1 MGELT
6 VCSEGS
12 KFIKALSECTKTP
25 ISSDVTAIKFL
36 GSFDRKIVG
45 PNVVFIRDF
54 YVALLTLIRSYDRC
68 VMIGNP
74 GISKSVFQYFYL
86 MWILNP
92 ELVGPLLPDYR
103 GCTDPPK
110 VVIRQVGNLMTIYD
124 IEKRVAYHELPAN
137 EIIVGYFDPEVT
149 LYLYEPGLTKGK
161 EPMDVDCPTFA
172 TVLPDTSR
180 YKYFSRHGGAHVYMP
195 VYKLKEL
202 LDIGKYLL
210 DKKQVPEAMRGEYS
224 PVNITLRYEEFGGII
239 RHVLPVSMD
248 RIRSTR
254 QDISL
259 AIEQCDP
266 KRLLSGS
273 IIDGWMSDHIKQMD
287 VLTEGDNAFKVFQ
300 TCFTSDY
307 VVRELQET
315 ITAIDLKDR
324 VKALMR
330 NDALKYPDLSCASI
344 YESVLAD
351 LFILEGGVKWKAR
364 VSAINNTYID
374 FNENHWSSYNVKLSK
389 IVRGSI
395 PKFSEMKSEVLY
407 YPRHSN
413 HSAVDFFF
421 KSSINGTDC
430 LSAFQ
435 VTIMSGDR
443 KDISISAYQ
452 EFIKSVGLEDS
463 SNIRLYLIPRSTLAK
478 MSSINFTTGDV
489 VESVE
494 VEVEIGPDSAGVR
507 NKDKEGGKKKGRKS
521 KKESEA
527 ERIAVPVLELLKKVK
542 LWESYTIEIPGEYYS

>member
-1 MGELT
+1 
-6 VCSEGS
+6 
-12 KFIKALSECTKTP
+12 
-25 ISSDVTAIKFL
+25 
-36 GSFDRKIVG
+36 
-45 PNVVFIRDF
+45 
-54 YVALLTLIRSYDRC
+54 
-68 VMIGNP
+68 
-74 GISKSVFQYFYL
+74 
-86 MWILNP
+86 
-92 ELVGPLLPDYR
+92 
-103 GCTDPPK
+103 
-110 VVIRQVGNLMTIYD
+110 
-124 IEKRVAYHELPAN
+124 
-137 EIIVGYFDPEVT
+137 
-149 LYLYEPGLTKGK
+149 
-161 EPMDVDCPTFA
+161 MDVGCPTFA

-210 DKKQVPEAMRGEYS
+210 DKKQVPEALRGEYS
-224 PVNITLRYEEFGGII
+224 PKNITLRHEEFGGII
-239 RHVLPVSMD
+239 SHVLPVNMD

-273 IIDGWMSDHIKQMD
+273 IIDGWMSEHIKQMD
-287 VLTEGDNAFKVFQ
+287 VLTEGDDAFKVFQ
-300 TCFTSDY
+300 TRFTSDY
-307 VVRELQET
+307 VVRELQEI

-324 VKALMR
+324 VNALMQ
-330 NDALKYPDLSCASI
+330 NDALKIPDPNCASI

-351 LFILEGGVKWKAR
+351 LLILEGGVKWKAR

-374 FNENHWSSYNVKLSK
+374 FNENHWSSYSVKLSK

-421 KSSINGTDC
+421 KSNINGTDC

-463 SNIRLYLIPRSTLAK
+463 SNILLYLIPRSTLAK

-494 VEVEIGPDSAGVR
+494 VEVEVDCIISIHNFNNLIGEFNFILISLII
-507 NKDKEGGKKKGRKS
+507 S
-521 KKESEA
+521 FS
-527 ERIAVPVLELLKKVK
+527 
-542 LWESYTIEIPGEYYS
+542 